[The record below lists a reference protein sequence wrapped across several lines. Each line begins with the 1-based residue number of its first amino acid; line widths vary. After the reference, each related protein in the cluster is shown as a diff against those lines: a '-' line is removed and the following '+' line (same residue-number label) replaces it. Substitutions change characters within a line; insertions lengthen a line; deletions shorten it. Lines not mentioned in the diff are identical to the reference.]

1 MKYRRKPTVVEAIQY
16 TGHNL
21 TEVATFLDDEVTV
34 NRHGQIVLDC
44 TEFVM
49 PYDWIIV
56 HPGGY
61 CTRIS
66 PQGFSETYE
75 AVE

>member
-1 MKYRRKPTVVEAIQY
+1 MKYRRKPTTVDAIQY

-21 TEVATFLDDEVTV
+21 AEIAIFLDDEVTV
-34 NRHGQIVLDC
+34 NRYGQIVLDC

-49 PYDWIIV
+49 PYDWIIL

-66 PQGFSETYE
+66 PEGFKETYE